1 MSEPLKKKKIFFR
14 IKMLPV
20 KKCVY
25 VRVRRVRPAE
35 GDSERSVNSVPPV
48 QRLRRSHNGVMCWG
62 SVYRAG

>member
-1 MSEPLKKKKIFFR
+1 MSEPLKKNYFFFR

-20 KKCVY
+20 IKRVY
-25 VRVRRVRPAE
+25 VRVHRVGPAE

>member
-1 MSEPLKKKKIFFR
+1 MSEPLKKKKSFR
-14 IKMLPV
+14 IKMLLV
-20 KKCVY
+20 KKHVY
-25 VRVRRVRPAE
+25 VRVRRVRTAE